1 MDFGQ
6 FNLMS
11 YRDAGTRAADVYDLA
26 VAQVKAAEQAGFSTA
41 WFAEHHFSNYSVCPS
56 PLMMVARCAGET
68 SRIKL
73 ASGVVIVPMYQPAR
87 LLSEVGMA
95 DALTH
100 GRLVLGIGNGY
111 QPYEFERFG
120 EDLKDATAK
129 TLEFME
135 MLDRALTSDTFSF
148 SGQHYQMAE
157 THIASRPMRP
167 GVPPVWVAGD
177 NPALHQLAAR
187 KGWPVMVT
195 PRHFTPALLAAAKAK
210 LATTWSAAGANPAA
224 MRFATLRH
232 MCVTDDKAEAM
243 HFLDHVRYQM
253 RMSQNL
259 RLREQA
265 LQGGILVEKPWVGEP
280 TLEEMAESFMVGDAH
295 TIAERLVAEI
305 KAANPCHYLLQFQA
319 SGTNLA
325 LALRS
330 IERFA
335 TQVKP
340 LLEQALGPLDRI
352 GEPVAAPDPRRRDRR
367 SGESVAQKVSA

>member
-11 YRDAGTRAADVYDLA
+11 YRTPGTRTAEVYDVA

-68 SRIKL
+68 GRIKL
-73 ASGVVIVPMYQPAR
+73 ASGVVIVPMYNPSR

-95 DALTH
+95 DALSH

-135 MLDRALTSDTFSF
+135 MLDLALNNDTFSF
-148 SGQHYQMAE
+148 SGQHYQLAE
-157 THIASRPMRP
+157 SHIAPRTVAG

-177 NPALHQLAAR
+177 NPDLHKLAAR

-195 PRHFTPALLAAAKAK
+195 PRHFNPALLAAAKAK
-210 LATTWSAAGANPAA
+210 LAATWSSTGANPDR

-259 RLREQA
+259 RNREQA
-265 LQGGILVEKPWVGEP
+265 LDRGVLVEKPWPGEP
-280 TLEEMAESFMVGDAH
+280 TLEQMAEYFMVGDAH

-305 KAANPCHYLLQFQA
+305 KVANPCHYLLQFQA
-319 SGTNLA
+319 SGTSLP

-335 TQVKP
+335 TQVRP
-340 LLEQALGPLDRI
+340 LLEKALGPLDRI
-352 GEPVAAPDPRRRDRR
+352 GLPEAVAA
-367 SGESVAQKVSA
+367 

>member
-11 YRDAGTRAADVYDLA
+11 YRTPGTPAAAVYDLA
-26 VAQVKAAEQAGFSTA
+26 VEQVKAADQAGFAIS

-68 SRIKL
+68 KRIKL

-87 LLSEVGMA
+87 LLSEIGMA
-95 DALTH
+95 DSLTH

-120 EDLKDATAK
+120 EDLKDAAAK

-135 MLDRALTSDTFSF
+135 MAEKALSNDTFSF
-148 SGQHYQMAE
+148 SGKHHWMPE
-157 THIASRPMRP
+157 THIASRPVKP
-167 GVPPVWVAGD
+167 GLPPVWVAGD
-177 NPALHQLAAR
+177 NPDLHRLAAR

-195 PRHFTPALLAAAKAK
+195 PRHFTPEMLAAAKAR
-210 LATTWSAAGANPAA
+210 LAATWASAGASPAS

-232 MCVTDDKAEAM
+232 MCVTDSKEEAR

-265 LQGGILVEKPWVGEP
+265 LQGGVLIEKPWAGEP
-280 TLEEMAESFMVGDAH
+280 TLEQMAANFMVGDPH
-295 TIAERLVAEI
+295 TVAERMAAEI
-305 KAANPCHYLLQFQA
+305 RAANPCHYLLQFQA
-319 SGTNLA
+319 SGSDLKT
-325 LALRS
+325 ALRS
-330 IERFA
+330 IERF
-335 TQVKP
+335 TTEVKP
-340 LLEQALGPLDRI
+340 LLEKAVGPLERI
-352 GEPVAAPDPRRRDRR
+352 GESAALAA
-367 SGESVAQKVSA
+367 E

>member
-11 YRDAGTRAADVYDLA
+11 YRDAGTRAADVYDMA
-26 VAQVKAAEQAGFSTA
+26 VEQVKAAEQAGFSTS

-56 PLMMVARCAGET
+56 PLLMVARCAGET
-68 SRIKL
+68 NRIKL

-87 LLSEVGMA
+87 LLSEIGMA

-120 EDLKDATAK
+120 EDLQDASAK
-129 TLEFME
+129 TIEFME
-135 MLDRALTSDTFSF
+135 MLDMALNNDTFSF
-148 SGQHYQMAE
+148 SGQHHRMPE
-157 THIASRPMRP
+157 THIASRPLRP

-177 NPALHQLAAR
+177 NPDLHRLAAR

-195 PRHFTPALLAAAKAK
+195 PRHFTPAMLVAAKAK
-210 LATTWSAAGANPAA
+210 LAVTWASAGANPAA

-232 MCVTDDKAEAM
+232 MCVTEDKAEARY
-243 HFLDHVRYQM
+243 FLDNVRHQM

-259 RLREQA
+259 RNREQS
-265 LQGGILVEKPWVGEP
+265 LQGGMLVEKPWPGEA
-280 TLEEMAESFMVGDAH
+280 TLEQMAENFMVGSAH
-295 TIAERLVAEI
+295 DIAERMVAEI
-305 KAANPCHYLLQFQA
+305 RAANPCHYLLQFQA
-319 SGTNLA
+319 GGTDLK

-335 TQVKP
+335 TQVRP
-340 LLEQALGPLDRI
+340 LLEQALGPLGRI
-352 GEPVAAPDPRRRDRR
+352 GEPAALAA
-367 SGESVAQKVSA
+367 E

>member
-11 YRDAGTRAADVYDLA
+11 YRTPGTPTAEVYDLA
-26 VAQVKAAEQAGFSTA
+26 VEQVKAADQAGFAVS

-68 SRIKL
+68 KRIKL
-73 ASGVVIVPMYQPAR
+73 ASGVVIVPMYNPSR

-135 MLDRALTSDTFSF
+135 MLELALNNHSF
-148 SGQHYQMAE
+148 SYQGQHYRMAE
-157 THIASRPMRP
+157 SHIAPRTVAG

-177 NPALHQLAAR
+177 NPDLHRLAAR

-195 PRHFTPALLAAAKAK
+195 PRHFTPALLAASRAR
-210 LATTWSAAGANPAA
+210 LAATWESAGADPAA

-232 MCVTDDKAEAM
+232 MCVTDSKAEAM
-243 HFLDHVRYQM
+243 QFLDHVRYQM

-259 RLREQA
+259 RHREQA
-265 LQGGILVEKPWVGEP
+265 LEKGVLVEKPWPGEP
-280 TLEEMAESFMVGDAH
+280 TLEEMAGYFLVGDAH
-295 TIAERLVAEI
+295 TVAERMVAEI
-305 KAANPCHYLLQFQA
+305 RAANPCHYLLQFQA
-319 SGTNLA
+319 SGTGLA

-330 IERFA
+330 IERFT

-340 LLEQALGPLDRI
+340 LLERALGPLERI
-352 GEPVAAPDPRRRDRR
+352 GQPEALAA
-367 SGESVAQKVSA
+367 

>member
-11 YRDAGTRAADVYDLA
+11 YRDAGTRTADVYDLA
-26 VAQVKAAEQAGFSTA
+26 VEQVKAAEQAGFAIS

-68 SRIKL
+68 KRIKL
-73 ASGVVIVPMYQPAR
+73 ASGVVIVPMYNPAR

-111 QPYEFERFG
+111 QPFEFERFG

-135 MLDRALTSDTFSF
+135 MLDLALNNDTFSY
-148 SGQHYQMAE
+148 SGKHYNMMPS
-157 THIASRPMRP
+157 HIAPRPVKP
-167 GVPPVWVAGD
+167 GVPEVWVAGD
-177 NPALHQLAAR
+177 NPDLHRLAAK

-195 PRHFTPALLAAAKAK
+195 PRHFTPEMLAAAKAK
-210 LATTWSAAGANPAA
+210 LAANWASAGAGAQA

-232 MCVTDDKAEAM
+232 VCVTDSKQEATW
-243 HFLDHVRYQM
+243 FLDNVRHQI

-259 RLREQA
+259 RQREQEIV
-265 LQGGILVEKPWVGEP
+265 GGRLVEKPWAGEA
-280 TLEEMAESFMVGDAH
+280 TLEEMASFMMVGDAH
-295 TIAERLVAEI
+295 TIAERLVAEV

-319 SGTNLA
+319 GATDLKT
-325 LALRS
+325 ALRS
-330 IERFA
+330 IEGF
-335 TQVKP
+335 TTKVKP

-352 GEPVAAPDPRRRDRR
+352 GMPAAM
-367 SGESVAQKVSA
+367 AAA